1 LPRNADADTVAAAG
15 LPPADMVEI
24 IRSQGGLTSFNHLF
38 GTGSARECPQT
49 DPAPRIRAVTDTLL
63 ANRAF
68 GADLLEIGYICRGNA
83 DLDTHLRTWD
93 ILTANR
99 LFLIGTGV
107 TDTHGN
113 AWGAAMLPNPFS
125 TWVLA
130 VADERAALLDG
141 LRAGH
146 AYFGNQFLWDGRFG
160 FSVGQAQ
167 MGETLLTTRSTT
179 ELTYTLDPLPTDA
192 RVYLVQGQLD
202 PADTYTVDYLQ
213 DRTDITATQ
222 NVSLATS
229 GSSFVRLEVYLESPG
244 AAPVPLMFSNVVL
257 INP

>member
-1 LPRNADADTVAAAG
+1 
-15 LPPADMVEI
+15 VEI
-24 IRSQGGLTSFNHLF
+24 IRAQGGLTSFNHLF
-38 GTGSARECPQT
+38 GTSSARECPQFV
-49 DPAPRIRAVTDTLL
+49 DPAPRIRAVTDTVL
-63 ANRAF
+63 ANQAF

-99 LFLIGTGV
+99 LFLVGTGV

-113 AWGAAMLPNPFS
+113 GWGATMQPNPFS

-130 VADERAALLDG
+130 AADERAALLNG

-167 MGETLLTTRSTT
+167 MGETLLTTSATT
-179 ELTYTLDPLPTDA
+179 DLTYSLDPLPADA

-202 PADTYTVDYLQ
+202 PADTYTVNYVQ
-213 DRTDITATQ
+213 DRLDITATPR
-222 NVSLATS
+222 VALATS
-229 GSSFVRLEVYLESPG
+229 GASFVRLEVYLEPGG
-244 AAPVPLMFSNVVL
+244 AAPVPLVFSNTIL